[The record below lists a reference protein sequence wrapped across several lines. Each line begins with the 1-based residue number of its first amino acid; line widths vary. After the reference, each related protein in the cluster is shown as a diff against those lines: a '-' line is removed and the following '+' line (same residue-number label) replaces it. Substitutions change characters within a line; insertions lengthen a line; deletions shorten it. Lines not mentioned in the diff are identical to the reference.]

1 MLRKFTRTVCQLA
14 IFAEQNVLN
23 SVTPH
28 GNHNLL
34 LLGLFHV
41 STVQLAD
48 PGWGLPAILL
58 QTILGDEVLLLSA
71 SMWVGKY
78 SSAACVLSLT
88 EGSVATQGNSS
99 HVSDRNMRG
108 KVEMQKDPLS

>member
-1 MLRKFTRTVCQLA
+1 MCQSA
-14 IFAEQNVLN
+14 IVAEQNVLN
-23 SVTPH
+23 SVAPH
-28 GNHNLL
+28 GNHLL
-34 LLGLFHV
+34 LLIGLFHV

-88 EGSVATQGNSS
+88 EESVATQGNSS

-108 KVEMQKDPLS
+108 KVEMQKDPPS